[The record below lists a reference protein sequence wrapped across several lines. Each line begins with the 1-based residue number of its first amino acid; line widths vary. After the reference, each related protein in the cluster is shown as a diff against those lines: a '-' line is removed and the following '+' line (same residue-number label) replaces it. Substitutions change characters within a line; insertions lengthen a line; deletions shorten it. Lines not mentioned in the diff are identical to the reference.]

1 MKRDW
6 SLLGDI
12 FSAIENENIEEFID
26 GKNAEEKIKIYRHI
40 EMLIDAGFIKGI
52 TLHYDV
58 EDNIS
63 SYATY
68 NPRITL
74 QGYDFADVV
83 MDKKLLNRTMNA
95 IKKAGLLASFET
107 IKAYAPVALKALVAL
122 A

>member
-12 FSAIENENIEEFID
+12 FSAIENENMDEFID
-26 GKNAEEKIKIYRHI
+26 RKTHDEQKKVFRHI
-40 EMLIDAGFIKGI
+40 EMLLDAGYVKGI
-52 TLHYDV
+52 SLTFDASEELCL
-58 EDNIS
+58 IS
-63 SYATY
+63 YH

-83 MDKKLLNRTMNA
+83 MDKKLLNKTMNA

-107 IKAYAPVALKALVAL
+107 IKAYAPAALKALVAL